1 MIVLGIDTSCD
12 DTSVGIVQDTTVLAN
27 VVSSQDA
34 IHAEWGGV
42 VPNLARRAHQEN
54 FPLVYQQALA
64 EAGIQENQIDVIAV
78 TYGHGLAIAL
88 EIGIIEAK
96 ALATRLQ
103 KPVVAINHSEGHIL
117 ANCATDLTGA
127 GGVALADIT
136 LPALCVLVAGGQTQ
150 FVRMQAFGEYDMLG
164 QTVDDAIGEGFDKAA
179 RLLGLPYPGGAKLS
193 ELAVTGNP
201 AAYTLPR
208 PMRGSGDFDVSYAGL
223 KTAFLHLVNKTK
235 LESPDGILSPS
246 QLADLAAS
254 YQEAA
259 IDTLLIKI
267 KKILDTGEYKQIL
280 LGGGVAAN
288 PVLQQR
294 LLTVGNE
301 RNIPVHIPFSRKLCT
316 DNGAM
321 IAIAGYFHAQKQDY
335 LEKPEE
341 LERDPRLS
349 LTKTITRSLE

>member
-54 FPLVYQQALA
+54 FPIVYQQALS

-88 EIGIIEAK
+88 EVGIAEAK

-103 KPVVAINHSEGHIL
+103 KPLIAVNHSEGHVV
-117 ANCATDLTGA
+117 ANCANDRTGEGGIALTENS
-127 GGVALADIT
+127 
-136 LPALCVLVAGGQTQ
+136 LPALCILVAGGQTQ
-150 FVRMQAFGEYDMLG
+150 FVRMQSFGEYDMLG

-193 ELAVTGNP
+193 ELATTGNP
-201 AAYTLPR
+201 TAYTLPR

-235 LESPDGILSPS
+235 LETTDGALSPE

-267 KKILDTGEYKQIL
+267 KKIVESGEYKQIL

-294 LLTVGNE
+294 LTTLGSE
-301 RNIPVHIPFSRKLCT
+301 RNIPVHIPYSRKLCT

-321 IAIAGYFHAQKQDY
+321 IAVAGYFHAQKRDFV
-335 LEKPEE
+335 ENFDD
-341 LERDPRLS
+341 LERDPRLH
-349 LTKTITRSLE
+349 LTRTITPAHE

>member
-12 DTSVGIVQDTTVLAN
+12 DTSVGIVEDTKVLAN

-42 VPNLARRAHQEN
+42 VPNLARRAHEEN
-54 FPLVYQQALA
+54 FPLVYQQALH
-64 EAGIQENQIDVIAV
+64 EAGIQENQIDAIAV

-88 EIGIIEAK
+88 EVGIAEAK
-96 ALATRLQ
+96 KLTARLR
-103 KPVVAINHSEGHIL
+103 KPLVAINHSEGHIF
-117 ANCATDLTGA
+117 ANCANDTSGTG
-127 GGVALADIT
+127 GIRYEDIS

-150 FVRMQAFGEYDMLG
+150 FVAMQAFGEYELLG

-193 ELAVTGNP
+193 ELAAAGNP
-201 AAYTLPR
+201 TAYTLPR
-208 PMRGSGDFDVSYAGL
+208 PMRSSGNFDVSYAGL
-223 KTAFLHLVNKTK
+223 KTAFLHLVNTTK
-235 LESPDGILSPS
+235 MESENGALSQT

-259 IDTLLIKI
+259 IDTLIIKI
-267 KKILDTGEYKQIL
+267 RKIVETGEYQQIF

-294 LLTVGNE
+294 LQLLGTEFG
-301 RNIPVHIPFSRKLCT
+301 IPVHIPFSRKLCT

-321 IAIAGYFHAQKQDY
+321 IAIAGYFHAQKRDFVEN
-335 LEKPEE
+335 LEE
-341 LERDPRLS
+341 LERDPRLH
-349 LTKTITRSLE
+349 LTRTRTPSHE

>member
-12 DTSVGIVQDTTVLAN
+12 DTSVGIVRDTTVLAN
-27 VVSSQDA
+27 IVSSQDA

-54 FPLVYQQALA
+54 FPVVYQQALV
-64 EAGIQENQIDVIAV
+64 EAGLQENQIDVIAV

-88 EIGIIEAK
+88 EVGIQEAK

-103 KPVVAINHSEGHIL
+103 KPLVAINHSEGHIL
-117 ANCATDLTGA
+117 ANCATDISGE
-127 GGVALADIT
+127 GGVAIEKISF
-136 LPALCVLVAGGQTQ
+136 PALCILVAGGQTQ
-150 FVRMQAFGEYDMLG
+150 FVRMNSLGEYEMLG

-193 ELAVTGNP
+193 ELAATGNP
-201 AAYTLPR
+201 TAYTLPR

-235 LESPDGILSPS
+235 LESENAQFSPQ

-259 IDTLLIKI
+259 IDTLMIKVQ
-267 KKILDTGEYKQIL
+267 KILVTGEYKQIL

-288 PVLQQR
+288 PLLQQR
-294 LLTVGNE
+294 LVAIGNE
-301 RNIPVHIPFSRKLCT
+301 QNLAVHIPFSRKLCT

-321 IAIAGYFHAQKQDY
+321 IAIAGYFQAQKQEFVKN
-335 LEKPEE
+335 LAE

-349 LTKTITRSLE
+349 LTRTIIPAHE